1 MAEALRTLERLGSAK
16 HRDGYARYGIV
27 AEKAF
32 GVPMNQIQKLGKQL
46 GRDHAL
52 ALALWKTG
60 WYEAR
65 LLTAYVDDPEQVTAA
80 QMDQWVKDFDSWGV
94 CDTLCFALWDRTPH
108 AYRKIDQ
115 WATRREEFVK
125 RAAFA
130 LLASVAL
137 HDKTA
142 PDAPFMK
149 SLKRIERASTDDRN
163 FVKKGVSWALRLVGR
178 RSPALYASSVS
189 LSRKLA
195 ASEDR
200 AARWIG
206 KDALRDLGRVDAKR
220 LKKKA
225 AARIAVVKKAT
236 AKSAAARQAA
246 AQRAAREKVAMK
258 RAAAKKR

>member
-1 MAEALRTLERLGSAK
+1 MTPAVAKPAKAKSSTSARVTGALRTLERLGSAK

-27 AEKAF
+27 AGKAF
-32 GVPMNQIQKLGKQL
+32 GVPMNQIQRLGKDL

-65 LLTAYVDDPEQVTAA
+65 LLTAYVDDPGAVTSA
-80 QMDQWVKDFDSWGV
+80 QMDAWVKDFDNWGI

-108 AYRKIDQ
+108 AYRKIEQ
-115 WATRREEFVK
+115 WVGRKEEFVK

-142 PDAPFMK
+142 PDEPFVK
-149 SLKRIERASTDDRN
+149 SLKLIERAATDERN

-178 RSPALYASSVS
+178 RSPALFEASIE
-189 LSRKLA
+189 LSQRLA
-195 ASEDR
+195 ESEDR
-200 AARWIG
+200 PARWIG
-206 KDALRDLGRVDAKR
+206 KDALKDLSRVAVKR
-220 LKKKA
+220 KAKKA
-225 AARIAVVKKAT
+225 AA
-236 AKSAAARQAA
+236 
-246 AQRAAREKVAMK
+246 E
-258 RAAAKKR
+258 KKR